1 MINDDLEPEYIGFKL
16 LQFGFEVWFRYLF
29 KAIEQTP
36 FIKEPIHES
45 LFEYF
50 DKVYKQEVTRLNINI
65 PPRAGKTTLATYLLV
80 YSLTRNPKSNII
92 YTSFSQSLL
101 NDIAQRVRDILEN
114 PIYKAM
120 FPSNIA
126 YEEEETNPIDDF
138 WLEYLKKET
147 GKNVYSSKK
156 IVTSKGGICLFSSIG
171 SQITGYGAGIRNG
184 KGFTGCLIIDD
195 ANKPAD
201 IHSAVMRAKVER
213 YFEETLL
220 SRLNNSNVPIVN
232 IQQRLHV
239 EDLSGILAEKYGF
252 ETLKRP
258 LIDANGVCQLPSQY
272 TPKRIEE
279 LKINNYMFVSQY
291 QQEPII
297 LGGAVIKREWFKYYP
312 INEPIEYQ
320 RIIITADTAM
330 KVKEHNDYSVFI
342 AGGITNT
349 NQLHIL
355 EMVRGK
361 WEAPD
366 LKRIAIQIYEK
377 YKYNE
382 KTGVACSG
390 MYVEDKASG
399 TGLIQELQRAGVP
412 IMPLVVDTDKL
423 TRVES
428 VLNYIA
434 SGQVMLPVNE
444 TYGFNPDLLNE
455 CEAFTRDDSHAHDD
469 IVDALAY
476 NIQEA
481 LVKNNVSL
489 LDYFFD

>member
-1 MINDDLEPEYIGFKL
+1 MANEFDTEYIGHL
-16 LQFGFEVWFRYLF
+16 LLEEGFETWFRYLF
-29 KAIEQTP
+29 RAIEQTV
-36 FIKEPIHES
+36 FVKEKIHES

-80 YSLTRNPKSNII
+80 YALTKNPRSNII

-101 NDIAQRVRDILEN
+101 TDIASRVRDILEN

-138 WLEYLKKET
+138 WLEYLRKET

-184 KGFTGCLIIDD
+184 KGFTGALIIDD

-220 SRLNNSNVPIVN
+220 SRLNHSNVPIVN
-232 IQQRLHV
+232 IQQRLHI
-239 EDLSGILAEKYGF
+239 EDLSGILQSKYGF

-258 LIDANGVCQLPSQY
+258 LLDENGVCQLPSQY
-272 TPKRIEE
+272 TPQRIEE

-312 INEPIEYQ
+312 VNEDFDYQ

-342 AGGITNT
+342 VGAITKT

-355 EMVRGK
+355 DMVRGK

-366 LKRIAIQIYEK
+366 LKRIAIGLFEK
-377 YKYNE
+377 YRYNE

-390 MYVEDKASG
+390 LYVEDKVSG
-399 TGLIQELQRAGVP
+399 VYLVQELQRYGIPVLGISVEA
-412 IMPLVVDTDKL
+412 DKL

-428 VLNYIA
+428 VLTYIA
-434 SGQVMLPVNE
+434 SGQVLLPVNE
-444 TYGFNPDLLNE
+444 NYGFNPDLLAE

-469 IVDALAY
+469 IVDT
-476 NIQEA
+476 
-481 LVKNNVSL
+481 LVHAINEGIAKHNVSL
-489 LDYFFD
+489 LDYFLD